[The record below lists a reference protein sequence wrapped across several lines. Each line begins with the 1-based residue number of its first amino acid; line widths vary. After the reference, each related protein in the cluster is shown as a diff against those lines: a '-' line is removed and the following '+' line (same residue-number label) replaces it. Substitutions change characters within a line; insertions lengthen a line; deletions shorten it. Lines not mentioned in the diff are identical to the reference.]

1 MKGILCLWTGGSN
14 QNFHADQSDLQI
26 QSNLFQNCNDIFHR
40 IRKSNPKMCKTSNS
54 ESNLENEKQSWGIRL
69 PDFKLY
75 YKATVI
81 KTVWDWHKNR
91 HMDQWDNRGPS
102 YFTSFRKTTR
112 PHFSQADIYVSV
124 ILSVSGKLKFKYNS
138 QTQLMHLA

>member
-54 ESNLENEKQSWGIRL
+54 ESNLENEKQS
-69 PDFKLY
+69 
-75 YKATVI
+75 
-81 KTVWDWHKNR
+81 
-91 HMDQWDNRGPS
+91 
-102 YFTSFRKTTR
+102 
-112 PHFSQADIYVSV
+112 
-124 ILSVSGKLKFKYNS
+124 
-138 QTQLMHLA
+138 

>member
-1 MKGILCLWTGGSN
+1 MKGILCLWIGGSN

-40 IRKSNPKMCKTSNS
+40 IRKSNLKMCKTSNS

-75 YKATVI
+75 YKAIVS
-81 KTVWDWHKNR
+81 KTVSYWHKNR
-91 HMDQWDNRGPS
+91 YIDVWKKIESPEMLVL
-102 YFTSFRKTTR
+102 
-112 PHFSQADIYVSV
+112 FSCWV
-124 ILSVSGKLKFKYNS
+124 ILVSPVPSGFFTTGHMGS
-138 QTQLMHLA
+138 PTQK